1 MRYFMLSL
9 VALLLTGCSAGM
21 KSNFSCEKI
30 GGIEGCSS
38 MTDVRSAMDRGE
50 FSSQGHVI
58 KGEASHA
65 SLTSMPN
72 FIPLPRRNREGAPL
86 RTQEHV
92 QKVTIFP
99 FTTPDG
105 YYVDTTDM
113 YIADDSQWTG
123 RPVQAIRK
131 D

>member
-1 MRYFMLSL
+1 MRYLILSL

-30 GGIEGCSS
+30 GGIEGCAS
-38 MTDVRSAMDRGE
+38 MTDVRSAMTRGE
-50 FSSQGHVI
+50 FTPQGHAITGTSSQAHS
-58 KGEASHA
+58 AP
-65 SLTSMPN
+65 TTD

-86 RTQEHV
+86 RTQEQV

-99 FTTPDG
+99 FTTPEG
-105 YYVDTTDM
+105 YYVDTTDI
-113 YIADDSQWTG
+113 YLADDSQWTG